1 MWSLMTPRGQ
11 VLAVPRLPAV
21 LGSGSDADVRV
32 PHESV
37 AAQHA
42 RLTEGSAGTLRVEAL
57 SEDAVLGVGGK
68 RVPRALLRDGDELV
82 LGRVKFTLCAAA
94 ADMPAMQAARAA
106 AAASSALGGSA
117 SLTAPTASAAPTA
130 RAASVA
136 SSASSASAAPVTPV
150 TSTLAAARAA
160 ARGPLAAPQ
169 HVSAEPELLHRSKS
183 LQFGKVEARRGL
195 LAADLSQLPTGL
207 RLLLIVGG
215 LALAGGLMY
224 GVMKLFGLFA

>member
-1 MWSLMTPRGQ
+1 MTPRGQ

-57 SEDAVLGVGGK
+57 SEDAVIGVGGK

-94 ADMPAMQAARAA
+94 ADMPAMQAARTAA
-106 AAASSALGGSA
+106 G
-117 SLTAPTASAAPTA
+117 ASAALEAPT
-130 RAASVA
+130 SF
-136 SSASSASAAPVTPV
+136 
-150 TSTLAAARAA
+150 AARAA
-160 ARGPLAAPQ
+160 PTSPTAPGATVTPATQVRSAFAGLQAATRGPLAAPQ
-169 HVSAEPELLHRSKS
+169 NASAEPELLHRSKS
-183 LQFGKVEARRGL
+183 LQFSKVEARRGL
-195 LAADLSQLPTGL
+195 LSADLSQLPTGL
-207 RLLLIVGG
+207 RLVLIVGG
-215 LALAGGLMY
+215 LALAGGLMF